1 MSYTSPFTGDVV
13 QPTDVSYESITL
25 TANLQL
31 VWPINGNLSTE
42 TPAARIMDVSA
53 SSAGLELRMPPA
65 DEVSV
70 GQDALIKNTGAN
82 TFTVKT
88 SGGTGTIV
96 AIASGTSRYIYL
108 TDNTTA
114 AGSWS
119 NFQFGA
125 GTSSADAA
133 TLAGAGLLASGL
145 TLNQSHPVESVVASQ
160 SFVDGDRA
168 KTYVWGGGATS
179 VTLPSAV
186 TVGDDWFFLIKNN
199 GTGTLTVNT
208 TGGQLIDGGASKAFA
223 PNESAFIVSTGTAFV
238 TIGYGVST
246 QFEFGVLTKTVTTGT
261 YTLTANEAANTIMIF
276 NGTLSGNVTIIVPP
290 VINFYVISNQCSA
303 PGGETLTIS
312 TGAIGANTATVPAS
326 GQATVFCDSTNIL
339 NANTTQAGGT
349 SFSLVNG
356 NAGSPSLNFGS
367 ETNTGV
373 YRPGAGRFGISILGN
388 LVLDVDANGINVTGA
403 VNSTTKLVTASGTA
417 AAPSIT
423 FTGDTD
429 TGIYRTGANGV
440 GVAAN
445 GAQVARFETTGLTVT
460 GNGSFSGNVGAV
472 DGNFSGNL
480 ESTGTGNFKGGISG
494 GTF

>member
-13 QPTDVSYESITL
+13 LPTDVSYESITL

-65 DEVSV
+65 NQVST

-88 SGGTGTIV
+88 YGGAGTII
-96 AIASGTSRYIYL
+96 AIASGESKYIYL
-108 TDNTTA
+108 TDNSTTTGTWA
-114 AGSWS
+114 
-119 NFQFGA
+119 NFAFGT

-133 TLAGAGLLASGL
+133 TLAGAGLLVSGL
-145 TLNQSHPVESVVASQ
+145 TLNQSHPVVSIVAGQ
-160 SFVDGDRA
+160 SFVSGDRA
-168 KTYVWGGGATS
+168 KAYVWGGGATT

-186 TVGDDWFFLIKNN
+186 TVGNNWFMLIKNN
-199 GTGTLTVNT
+199 GTGTLTLASASGN
-208 TGGQLIDGGASKAFA
+208 IDGAATKAFA
-223 PNESAFIVSTGTAFV
+223 PSESAFLVSTGTEYV
-238 TIGYGVST
+238 TVGFGVST
-246 QFEFGVLTKTVTTGT
+246 QFEFGVLTKTVTSGT
-261 YTLTANEAANTIMIF
+261 YTLTASEAANTLMII

-290 VINFYVISNQCSA
+290 VVNLYVVSNQTVA
-303 PGGETLTIS
+303 GGNTVTIS
-312 TGAIGANTATVPAS
+312 TGIGGANTATVPS
-326 GQATVFCDSTNIL
+326 PGQATLFCDGTNIL

-356 NAGSPSLNFGS
+356 TAGSPSLNFGS
-367 ETNTGV
+367 ETNTGI
-373 YRPGAGRFGISILGN
+373 YRPGAGRFGVSILGN
-388 LVLDVDANGINVTGA
+388 LVLDIIAAGLSVTGG
-403 VNSTTKLVTASGTA
+403 VTVTTTVTTASGTA
-417 AAPSIT
+417 AAPAIT

-440 GVAAN
+440 GITVN
-445 GAQVARFETTGLTVT
+445 GSQVARFETTGMTVT
-460 GNGSFSGNVGAV
+460 GVGAFSGAV
-472 DGNFSGNL
+472 SG
-480 ESTGTGNFKGGISG
+480 ESGTFTGTGSSAGIQGANSVNG

>member
-31 VWPINGNLSTE
+31 VWPINGNLSTD

-53 SSAGLELRMPPA
+53 SSAGLELRMPA
-65 DEVSV
+65 ANQVSV

-88 SGGTGTIV
+88 YGGAGTIV
-96 AIASGTSRYIYL
+96 SIASGEAKYIYL
-108 TDNTTA
+108 TNNSTTT
-114 AGSWS
+114 GTWS
-119 NFQFGA
+119 NFGFGA

-145 TLNQSHPVESVVASQ
+145 TLNQSHPVESIIASQ

-168 KTYVWGGGATS
+168 KTYVWGGGTTT

-186 TVGDDWFFLIKNN
+186 AVGDSWFMLLKNN
-199 GTGTLTVNT
+199 GTGTLTLDAPST
-208 TGGQLIDGGASKAFA
+208 QTIDGTITKAFQ
-223 PNESAFIVSTGTAFV
+223 PNESAFIVSTGTEFI

-261 YTLTANEAANTIMIF
+261 YTLTANEAANSIQIY

-290 VINFYVISNQCSA
+290 VVNLYIISNQCSA
-303 PGGETLTIS
+303 PGAETLTIS
-312 TGAIGANTATVPAS
+312 TGAVGANAATVPSS
-326 GQATVFCDSTNIL
+326 GQVTVFCDGTNIL

-349 SFSLVNG
+349 AFSIVNG
-356 NAGSPSLNFGS
+356 SAGSPSLNFVS
-367 ETNTGV
+367 ESNTGI
-373 YRPGAGRFGISILGN
+373 YKPGAGRFGISILGS
-388 LVLDVDANGINVTGA
+388 LVLDIDANGVNVTGDVDA
-403 VNSTTKLVTASGTA
+403 
-417 AAPSIT
+417 
-423 FTGDTD
+423 
-429 TGIYRTGANGV
+429 TGA
-440 GVAAN
+440 
-445 GAQVARFETTGLTVT
+445 
-460 GNGSFSGNVGAV
+460 
-472 DGNFSGNL
+472 GNFI
-480 ESTGTGNFKGGISG
+480 GGISG

>member
-31 VWPINGNLSTE
+31 VWPVNGNLSTD

-53 SSAGLELRMPPA
+53 SSAGLELRMPAA
-65 DEVSV
+65 DQVSV
-70 GQDALIKNTGAN
+70 GQDALIKNTGAH

-88 SGGTGTIV
+88 YDGTGTIV

-108 TDNTTA
+108 TNNSTE

-119 NFQFGA
+119 NFEFGA

-145 TLNQSHPVESVVASQ
+145 TLNQSHPVVSIVASQ

-168 KTYVWGGGATS
+168 KTYVWGGGATT

-186 TVGDDWFFLIKNN
+186 TVGDSWFMLLKNN
-199 GTGTLTVNT
+199 GTGTLTLDAP
-208 TGGQLIDGGASKAFA
+208 GSQLIDGALTKAFQ
-223 PNESAFIVSTGTAFV
+223 PSESAFIVSTGTAFV

-246 QFEFGVLTKTVTTGT
+246 QFEFGVLTKTVTNGT
-261 YTLTANEAANTIMIF
+261 YTLTANEAANVIQIY
-276 NGTLSGNVTIIVPP
+276 NGVLSNDVTIIVPP
-290 VINFYVISNQCSA
+290 VTNFYIISNQTTA
-303 PGGETLTIS
+303 GGFTLTIS
-312 TGAIGANTATVPAS
+312 TGAVGANTATVPAS
-326 GQATVFCDSTNIL
+326 GQATLFCDGTNIF

-356 NAGSPSLNFGS
+356 SAGSPSLNFGS
-367 ETNTGV
+367 ETNTGI
-373 YRPGAGRFGISILGN
+373 YRPGAGRFGISVLGTQI
-388 LVLDVDANGINVTGA
+388 VDVN
-403 VNSTTKLVTASGTA
+403 
-417 AAPSIT
+417 
-423 FTGDTD
+423 
-429 TGIYRTGANGV
+429 ANGV
-440 GVAAN
+440 DV
-445 GAQVARFETTGLTVT
+445 
-460 GNGSFSGNVGAV
+460 
-472 DGNFSGNL
+472 
-480 ESTGTGNFKGGISG
+480 TGTGNFTGGVSG